1 MTPQLEEAQRLL
13 RLAKRDKETFDL
25 LCRMPEANLA
35 AIGFHAQQAAEKTLK
50 AILAVRQV
58 EIRRTHDLAARSQA
72 ILDEGGKLPVSVEIL
87 RQLNPF
93 AVEFRYND
101 EIIPAVSRTNL
112 SACVETLVS
121 WGSSVISEPPAS
133 TPSATDC

>member
-25 LCRMPEANLA
+25 LCRMPEAN
-35 AIGFHAQQAAEKTLK
+35 GFHAQQAAEKTLK

-58 EIRRTHDLAARSQA
+58 EIRRTHDLAALGQA